1 MLSDY
6 IFEGLPLTER
16 VMQGEEIT
24 FVGNRWSSITT
35 LALSVAVGAL
45 GAWVALF
52 DHALFGI
59 VIVIAAVVPA
69 ALSLPIV
76 FSPKSRYLRLDPS
89 GFEVVGL
96 RRRRERVKWDDVA
109 EFRWGVYNDAPVI
122 EIEYK
127 PEYAQRNGLAGEQP
141 FTGRIL
147 DRYNA
152 PLNDVLEAL
161 IEWRTRYVQRAQH

>member
-1 MLSDY
+1 LNNY
-6 IFEGLPLTER
+6 IVEALPVTEG
-16 VMQGEEIT
+16 VMQGDEIT

-45 GAWVALF
+45 GVWALLF

-59 VIVIAAVVPA
+59 VILVAAAVPA
-69 ALSLPIV
+69 AMSLPIV
-76 FSPKSRYLRLDPS
+76 FSPKSRYLRLDS
-89 GFEVVGL
+89 NGFEVGGL
-96 RRRRERVKWDDVA
+96 RRDRDRVNWDDVA
-109 EFRWGVYNDAPVI
+109 EFRWGLHNDAPVI

-127 PEYAQRNGLAGEQP
+127 PDYARRKGLVGEQP

-152 PLNDVLEAL
+152 PLTDVLETL
-161 IEWRTRYVQRAQH
+161 IEWRTRYVQGAQH